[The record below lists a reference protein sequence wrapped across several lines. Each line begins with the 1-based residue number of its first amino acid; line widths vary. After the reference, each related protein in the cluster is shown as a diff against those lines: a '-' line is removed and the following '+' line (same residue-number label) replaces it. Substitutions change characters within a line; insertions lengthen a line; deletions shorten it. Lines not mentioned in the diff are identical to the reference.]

1 MAILNIII
9 GFFFIGLGF
18 LVKASP
24 DLIAGYNTMSMD
36 KKKNVDIDG
45 LSTFLRNGLITI
57 GLIIIVGFGF
67 FKLTGFNMIANS
79 VMPISILVGV
89 TILAIYSNRFDHNK
103 DNKSKLPFIVFGAAT
118 IFVVALFIYGYLPS
132 KTIVQNDTLQFT
144 GMYGFKMQS
153 SDISNVELTDK
164 IPAITIRT
172 NGFSSG
178 ASKKGSFKLD
188 KYGKCKL
195 FLNADKG
202 PFLIITNRLG
212 EKIILNDKDTIV
224 TNANYNNIQAMINK

>member
-9 GFFFIGLGF
+9 GFIFIGLGF

-24 DLIAGYNTMSMD
+24 ELIAGYNTMSKD
-36 KKKNVDIDG
+36 KKKNVDING

-57 GLIIIVGFGF
+57 GLTIIVGFGF
-67 FKLTGFNMIANS
+67 FKLIGFNMIANS
-79 VMPISILVGV
+79 MMSISILVGTTLLV
-89 TILAIYSNRFDHNK
+89 INTRRFDHNK
-103 DNKSKLPFIVFGAAT
+103 DKKSKLPLIIIGATT

-144 GMYGFKMQS
+144 GMYGFEMRS

-164 IPAITIRT
+164 IPAINIRT

-188 KYGKCKL
+188 KFGKCKL

-212 EKIILNDKDTIV
+212 EKIIINDKDTKV
-224 TNANYNNIQAMINK
+224 TKSNYNNIQSMINR